1 MRSNKEQNITT
12 TTYVHNSCRGRPV
25 SKVHESSSYSNS
37 DVGGSVCKSE
47 SEQSNEVSSINFDQP
62 INLSVTFLNNNIVK
76 NYQVEFSC
84 GSAVTVYLHGITNL
98 FYCNVHE
105 GVNKGSDKTINK
117 TSRSV
122 GDIPD
127 TQTKGLLL
135 KIRVK
140 INRT

>member
-1 MRSNKEQNITT
+1 MYLKVKTDFSFSSLELCNNNI
-12 TTYVHNSCRGRPV
+12 
-25 SKVHESSSYSNS
+25 
-37 DVGGSVCKSE
+37 
-47 SEQSNEVSSINFDQP
+47 
-62 INLSVTFLNNNIVK
+62 NNNIVK